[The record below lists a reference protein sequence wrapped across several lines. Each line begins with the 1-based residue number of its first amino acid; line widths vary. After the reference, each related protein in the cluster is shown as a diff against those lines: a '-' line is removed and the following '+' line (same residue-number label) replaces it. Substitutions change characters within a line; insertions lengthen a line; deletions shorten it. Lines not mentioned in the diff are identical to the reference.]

1 MATKKVLK
9 DLTIFVKIFLVVATI
24 GVVFNVSLFAIF
36 MPIIEKKFLESEQRT
51 PQSAVE
57 SVISIVQYYHD
68 LYKKGELTEDE
79 AKKKALDGVRT
90 ARYKGE
96 EYFWINDLA
105 PKMIMHPLKPEL
117 NGTDLG
123 ENKDPKGKRIF
134 VEFAR
139 IAKEKGGGFAE
150 LERMEIGHSKP
161 VPKISYVKYFEPWG
175 WVIGSGIYLDKVAK
189 EMRFL
194 IYLCGG
200 FSAAV
205 GLFAICFCWII
216 ASRIRNNLNEVNR
229 ALGLVAEGDLTTQAR
244 VDSGDETGKLAGK
257 LVEMVD
263 SLRDICNGIIS
274 GSQTMTRSTVT
285 LRQGGQANY
294 QSITE
299 ISDVISTLAT
309 AVEELSV
316 TSGEIARSCSDV
328 LRSAE
333 SADRTAR
340 EGSTIARNT
349 AARIKGAVD
358 HVAASADMI
367 KQLGGSAEKIGN
379 IVDTIEDIADQT
391 NLLALNAAIEAARA
405 GEQGRGFAVVADE
418 VRALAERTT
427 RATKEIASMIREIQ
441 AQTGLAVTKVNGAVT
456 EVNGGAEDSRLSS
469 QKLDEIVS
477 EIDNVARQVSQI
489 ATATEEQTQVTL
501 NSAEQIGQAA
511 QSLEKVKTETQSVS
525 RSSDELA
532 LVAQQLMEKVGKF
545 RM

>member
-1 MATKKVLK
+1 MAVTKKTLK

-24 GVVFNVSLFAIF
+24 GVVFNISLFALF

-57 SVISIVQYYHD
+57 SVVSTVEYYYS
-68 LYKKGELTEDE
+68 LSKKGEMSEEE
-79 AKKKALDGVRT
+79 ARKRALASVKL
-90 ARYKGE
+90 ARYKGN

-105 PKMIMHPLKPEL
+105 PRMVMHPMKPEL
-117 NGTDLG
+117 DGSDLS
-123 ENKDPKGKRIF
+123 ENKDPNGKKIF
-134 VEFAR
+134 IEFAR
-139 IAKEKGGGFAE
+139 VAKEKGSGFVDY
-150 LERMEIGHSKP
+150 MWPMPGQSKP
-161 VPKISYVKYFEPWG
+161 VSKISYVKYFEPWG

-200 FSAAV
+200 FSAV

-229 ALGLVAEGDLTTQAR
+229 AIGLVADGDLTAR
-244 VDSGDETGKLAGK
+244 AKVESGDETGKLAGK
-257 LVEMVD
+257 LVEMVQN
-263 SLRDICNGIIS
+263 LRDICNGIIS
-274 GSQTMTRSTVT
+274 GSQTMTRSTVS
-285 LRQGGQANY
+285 LKQGGDANY
-294 QSITE
+294 RNISE
-299 ISDVISTLAT
+299 ISEVISTLAT

-316 TSGEIARSCSDV
+316 TSQDISRNCSDV

-333 SADRTAR
+333 TADKTAQ
-340 EGSTIARNT
+340 EGSRIARN
-349 AARIKGAVD
+349 AARRIKGAVD

-367 KQLGGSAEKIGN
+367 TQLGGSAERIGD
-379 IVDTIEDIADQT
+379 IVSTIEDIADQT

-427 RATKEIASMIREIQ
+427 KATKEIAGMIREIQ
-441 AQTGLAVTKVNGAVT
+441 NRTGQAVTKVNDAVMQ
-456 EVNGGAEDSRLSS
+456 VNEGAEESRLSS
-469 QKLDEIVS
+469 LKLDEIVS
-477 EIDNVARQVSQI
+477 EIDSVARQVSQI

-511 QSLEKVKTETQSVS
+511 QSLENVKVETEAAS

-532 LVAQQLMEKVGKF
+532 LVARQLMDKVGRF